1 MKMTPILLS
10 AACAASLLGQGVA
23 MKSYS
28 QISAS
33 EPKAVPATTDS
44 HPLTLADLQGKTIWF
59 VPNPK
64 RTPASK
70 RAGFSKTPTASLDEM
85 VYPDS
90 TVSLKVLFVN
100 TDGTHNTLQ
109 VSFPDGSVFFMHCDA
124 ASLVNTVKVESVSP
138 DVITAKEIPYYNYKL
153 RPMNTLDASDQE
165 AIFTTDPAV
174 LRAKLEE
181 VRKASQEAALQ
192 DAEDGQEES
201 RARNAAREKAI
212 SRQPAELRNVI
223 RSHKIKLG
231 MTPEQVTLAW
241 GRPQDINRT
250 TTLGGTREQWVYGIK
265 SYVYFQGGVVTAI
278 QN

>member
-1 MKMTPILLS
+1 MKMTRILLC
-10 AACAASLLGQGVA
+10 AACAASLLGQGVT

-33 EPKAVPATTDS
+33 EPKAAPATTDS
-44 HPLTLADLQGKTIWF
+44 RPLTLGDLQGKTIWF

-70 RAGFSKTPTASLDEM
+70 RAGFSKTPTASLNEM

-90 TVSLKVLFVN
+90 TVSLRVLSVN

-124 ASLVNTVKVESVSP
+124 ASLVDTVKVESVSP
-138 DVITAKEIPYYNYKL
+138 ETITAKEIPYYSYKL
-153 RPMNTLDASDQE
+153 RPMNALDASDQE
-165 AIFTTDPAV
+165 VIFTTDPAV

-181 VRKASQEAALQ
+181 VRKASQAETREEVEDSLEEA
-192 DAEDGQEES
+192 

-212 SRQPAELRNVI
+212 ARQPAELRNVI
-223 RSHKIKLG
+223 RNHKIKLG

-250 TTLGGTREQWVYGIK
+250 TTLGGTREQWVYGMK
-265 SYVYFQGGVVTAI
+265 TYVYFQGGVVTAI